1 MADNEQHKSN
11 RTDSRSRKE
20 TVSALRESER
30 RFRAISACTY
40 DWESWHDENGR
51 LQWVNAAV
59 FRMTGYSVEECL
71 AMTDYPLPIVCE
83 QDRPRIAKVL
93 LLAALGTPGN
103 DAEFRFLRR
112 DGRECWG
119 AISWQL
125 ITDEDGVDM
134 GFRTSVRD
142 IAERKRMEQQI
153 ADYTENLE
161 QLVKERTARLL
172 ELEDRRA
179 KVDRLAALGQLAAG
193 VAHEINNPLAGI
205 RNAVELI
212 RESISTDFEN
222 RPLLDVVQSEIDR
235 IAGIVRQLYQLH
247 RPQTAANMDVD
258 LVRVA
263 RQTVQLLSA
272 SSRRHRVNVVV
283 ADLDEESVFAR
294 VPEGELT
301 QVLYNIV
308 LNAVQASPAGA
319 QVDVTIC
326 ADAKHAIMRVT
337 DSGPG
342 ISTDIASKIFD
353 PFFTTKHGTS
363 EPGMGLGLSVSQSL
377 IQAMGGQIDLDMASP
392 GRTTFLVT
400 VPRSLA
406 SADACSAPCEDRII
420 GPLVFNAE
428 TSGD

>member
-1 MADNEQHKSN
+1 MADSEQRNTKGAA
-11 RTDSRSRKE
+11 SRPRKE

-40 DWESWHDENGR
+40 DWESWHDEHGR

-71 AMTDYPLPIVCE
+71 TMADYPLPIVCE
-83 QDRPRIAKVL
+83 EDRPRIAEIL

-103 DAEFRFLRR
+103 DAEFRLRRR

-161 QLVKERTARLL
+161 QLVRERTARLL

-179 KVDRLAALGQLAAG
+179 KLDRLAALGQLAAG

-212 RESISTDFEN
+212 RESVSAEFEN

-247 RPQTAANMDVD
+247 RPQTVANRDVD
-258 LVRVA
+258 LVKVA
-263 RQTVQLLSA
+263 KQTIQLLSA
-272 SSRRHRVNVVV
+272 ISRRHRVHVVV
-283 ADLDEESVFAR
+283 TGVDGEIVLAR
-294 VPEGELT
+294 LPEGELT
-301 QVLYNIV
+301 QVLYNIL
-308 LNAVQASPAGA
+308 LNAVQASPGGA
-319 QVDVTIC
+319 QVDVSIC
-326 ADAKHAIMRVT
+326 VDEQYARMRVT
-337 DSGPG
+337 DSGAG
-342 ISTDIASKIFD
+342 IPADIASKIFD
-353 PFFTTKHGTS
+353 PFFTTKHGTP

-377 IQAMGGQIDLDMASP
+377 IQAMGGQIDLESGIP

-406 SADACSAPCEDRII
+406 SPDPVAVQCDGRTNAPLSN
-420 GPLVFNAE
+420 P
-428 TSGD
+428 SGDDR